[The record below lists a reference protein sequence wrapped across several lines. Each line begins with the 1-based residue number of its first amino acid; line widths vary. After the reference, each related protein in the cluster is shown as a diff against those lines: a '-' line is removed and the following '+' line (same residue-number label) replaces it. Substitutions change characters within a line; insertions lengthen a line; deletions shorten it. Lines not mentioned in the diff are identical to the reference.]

1 MTALPT
7 NTPWTRRADLAALLA
22 ALGPGQARYV
32 GGAVRDTLLGLAVKD
47 IDVATPLEPR
57 EVMRRLKAHA
67 IKVVPTG
74 IDHGTVTALLAGG
87 PVEITTLRHDVST
100 DGRRA
105 TVAFAQDWQD
115 DAARRDFTINALYA
129 DPVTLE
135 VFDYFGGMDDI
146 AARRVRFIGDA
157 RERIREDHL
166 RILRY
171 FRFQARFGSQPA
183 DPEAES
189 ACEDLAATLKGLS
202 RERVGMEMI
211 NLLGLA
217 DPAPTVARMGEL
229 GVLAQV
235 LPEADVA
242 TLAALVSQEVRQG
255 VAPDAIRRLA
265 ALLPS
270 EPALAE
276 QVAARFRLSG
286 TQKKRLALA
295 AGRDPI
301 LPGTGRGTSAAGGG
315 AQASG
320 PDLEKSRD
328 HDGAPPPPLRG
339 GPPPRTG
346 EEQTAR
352 ALAYR
357 LGLTAA
363 LDRLL
368 LTGQSIAPLD
378 GWEIP
383 TFPLKGGQ
391 IVARGVK
398 AGPEVARVL
407 KAVEARWVEE
417 GFPDAARTQALL
429 DDELGG
435 GINSALAALQ

>member
-1 MTALPT
+1 MTTLPPD
-7 NTPWTRRADLAALLA
+7 TPWLHRADLAALLA

-87 PVEITTLRHDVST
+87 PVEITTLRHDVAT

-135 VFDYFGGMDDI
+135 IFDYFGGNADI

-189 ACEDLAATLKGLS
+189 ACADLAATLKGLS

-211 NLLGLA
+211 NLLGLP
-217 DPAPTVARMGEL
+217 DPAPTVARMAQL

-242 TLAALVSQEVRQG
+242 ALAALVAEETRQS

-265 ALLPS
+265 ALLPP

-276 QVAARFRLSG
+276 QVAARFCLSG
-286 TQKKRLALA
+286 AQKKRLALA
-295 AGRDPI
+295 AAREIP
-301 LPGTGRGTSAAGGG
+301 PPRGGGAGGG
-315 AQASG
+315 GSTPVASVYAG
-320 PDLEKSRD
+320 VE
-328 HDGAPPPPLRG
+328 PPPQPL
-339 GPPPRTG
+339 PTG
-346 EEQTAR
+346 EGLSAR

-357 LGLTAA
+357 LGRTAA

-368 LTGQSIAPLD
+368 LTGQSIAPLG

-407 KAVEARWVEE
+407 KAVEARWVDE
-417 GFPDAARTQALL
+417 GFPDALRVLQILDLELRT
-429 DDELGG
+429 
-435 GINSALAALQ
+435 